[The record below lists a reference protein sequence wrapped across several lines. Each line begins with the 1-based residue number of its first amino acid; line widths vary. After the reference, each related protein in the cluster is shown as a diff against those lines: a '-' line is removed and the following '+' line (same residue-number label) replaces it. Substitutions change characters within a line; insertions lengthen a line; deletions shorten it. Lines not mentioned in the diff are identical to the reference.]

1 MLPIGNWNCDRMSS
15 VKVLPFDGRPS
26 AEFSAWKRSVCL
38 HVEAKF
44 GSAGSVFRTGK
55 YFSPPLLRRP
65 ADEDLSADNDA
76 SGLKKATFLQA
87 LGRRDKNVED
97 LENAKQY
104 MYAELFSMIS
114 EESKRKLSEST
125 RWANIEKVQWTKYAL
140 SIKHQTREALSTT
153 GYSRGEY
160 TIG

>member
-1 MLPIGNWNCDRMSS
+1 MSS
-15 VKVLPFDGRPS
+15 VKVLPFDGRPN
-26 AEFSAWKRSVCL
+26 AEFPAWKRSVCL
-38 HVEAKF
+38 HVKAKF

-55 YFSPPLLRRP
+55 YFSPPLLRR
-65 ADEDLSADNDA
+65 LSADNDA
-76 SGLKKATFLQA
+76 SGLKKAIFLQA
-87 LGRRDKNVED
+87 LGRRVKNVED
-97 LENAKQY
+97 LENAKEY

>member
-1 MLPIGNWNCDRMSS
+1 MEDRAQNFQRGKEVYAYTWRQNLGARAQYLGRGNT
-15 VKVLPFDGRPS
+15 S
-26 AEFSAWKRSVCL
+26 AHHCF
-38 HVEAKF
+38 
-44 GSAGSVFRTGK
+44 
-55 YFSPPLLRRP
+55 